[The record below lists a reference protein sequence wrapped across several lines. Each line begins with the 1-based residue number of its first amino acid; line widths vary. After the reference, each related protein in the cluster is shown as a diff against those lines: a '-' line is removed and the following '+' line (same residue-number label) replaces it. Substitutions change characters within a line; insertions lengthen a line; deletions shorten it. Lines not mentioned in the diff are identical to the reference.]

1 LRQCLHRCAG
11 QTEKLLRQLA
21 LAGQSKDWEDNPVA
35 SMQQWSL
42 QQQHDFLNISPTF
55 SPCRKVADVS
65 ITVFVVDDH
74 ELVRRG
80 LIDLISAEEDLE
92 VVGQGG
98 SIHDAL
104 TNLDSLSG
112 TPPQVAILDVR
123 LPDGNG
129 IELCREVRS
138 LYPNTCVLMLTSFS
152 DDEAL
157 LGAVLGGASGFVI
170 KDIKNLDLLD
180 AIRKVARGE
189 TLLDSSITSMV
200 HNRLREA
207 SNPAGGIQE
216 LTDQERKVLEHIGQG
231 LTNRQ
236 IANSMFLAE
245 KTVKNYVSSLLAK
258 LGLERRTQAAA
269 LAVRLG
275 LSRS

>member
-1 LRQCLHRCAG
+1 MAI
-11 QTEKLLRQLA
+11 K
-21 LAGQSKDWEDNPVA
+21 
-35 SMQQWSL
+35 
-42 QQQHDFLNISPTF
+42 
-55 SPCRKVADVS
+55 
-65 ITVFVVDDH
+65 VFVVDDH

-80 LIDLISAEEDLE
+80 LIDLINAEGDLS
-92 VVGQGG
+92 VVGQAGTVA
-98 SIHDAL
+98 DAIEEIDKDL
-104 TNLDSLSG
+104 PD
-112 TPPQVAILDVR
+112 VAVLDVR

-129 IELCREVRS
+129 IELCREIRS
-138 LYPNTCVLMLTSFS
+138 VFPQVHVLMLTSFS

-180 AIRKVARGE
+180 AIRRVANG
-189 TLLDSSITSMV
+189 DSLIDTSTTIKLRD
-200 HNRLREA
+200 RLREA
-207 SNPAGGIQE
+207 SNPAGGINN
-216 LTDQERKVLEHIGQG
+216 LTDQERRVLEFIGEG

-245 KTVKNYVSSLLAK
+245 KTVKNYVSSLLSK

-275 LSRS
+275 LGRP

>member
-1 LRQCLHRCAG
+1 MRI
-11 QTEKLLRQLA
+11 K
-21 LAGQSKDWEDNPVA
+21 
-35 SMQQWSL
+35 
-42 QQQHDFLNISPTF
+42 
-55 SPCRKVADVS
+55 
-65 ITVFVVDDH
+65 VFVVDDH

-80 LIDLISAEEDLE
+80 LIELINAESDLGVIGEAGTVASAIIEISKMKPD
-92 VVGQGG
+92 
-98 SIHDAL
+98 
-104 TNLDSLSG
+104 
-112 TPPQVAILDVR
+112 VAVLDVR

-129 IELCREVRS
+129 IELCREIRS
-138 LYPNTCVLMLTSFS
+138 QHQDIKVLMLTSFS

-180 AIRKVARGE
+180 AIRRVAAGESLIDEETTKKVRG
-189 TLLDSSITSMV
+189 
-200 HNRLREA
+200 RLRESA
-207 SNPAGGIQE
+207 SPAGGIAD
-216 LTDQERKVLEHIGQG
+216 LTDQERKVLEFIGQG
-231 LTNRQ
+231 FTNRQ

-275 LSRS
+275 LGRP

>member
-1 LRQCLHRCAG
+1 MAI
-11 QTEKLLRQLA
+11 K
-21 LAGQSKDWEDNPVA
+21 
-35 SMQQWSL
+35 
-42 QQQHDFLNISPTF
+42 
-55 SPCRKVADVS
+55 
-65 ITVFVVDDH
+65 VFVVDDH

-80 LIDLISAEEDLE
+80 LIDLINAESDLT
-92 VVGQGG
+92 VVGQAGTVA
-98 SIHDAL
+98 HAL
-104 TNLDSLSG
+104 EEIDKDLPD
-112 TPPQVAILDVR
+112 VAVLDVR

-129 IELCREVRS
+129 IELCREIRS
-138 LYPNTCVLMLTSFS
+138 LFPQVHVLMLTSFS

-180 AIRKVARGE
+180 AIRRVANGE
-189 TLLDSSITSMV
+189 SLLDTSATTKLRG
-200 HNRLREA
+200 RLREA
-207 SNPAGGIQE
+207 NSPAGGIDD
-216 LTDQERKVLEHIGQG
+216 LTDQERRVLEFIGEG

-245 KTVKNYVSSLLAK
+245 KTVKNYVSSLLSK

-275 LSRS
+275 LGRP